1 MGSPALPTHRGLIMK
16 IFVVLGFFGLVAAG
30 PSRYYGYGPKCS
42 KELETITVK
51 LCRLE
56 FEKSCTTETKVVGDR
71 VTYEKGEC
79 REIEVCKPVHFVP
92 RHGHHYGKRE
102 ADAHHPYIHAPGARR
117 RPRRCASRCP
127 SRPPSRRRSR
137 SAPTLRQRC
146 ARMWRRRCP
155 KSPVK
160 SSSIKQDRLRAIYTR
175 NYLAGALTHQQRY
188 TAQGETLLLLLL
200 CCLKSKCSINLAL

>member
-1 MGSPALPTHRGLIMK
+1 MGSPALPTHRGLMMK

-79 REIEVCKPVHFVP
+79 KEIEVCKPVHFVP
-92 RHGHHYGKRE
+92 RHGHH
-102 ADAHHPYIHAPGARR
+102 PYIHAPEREKETKEV
-117 RPRRCASRCP
+117 CK
-127 SRPPSRRRSR
+127 
-137 SAPTLRQRC
+137 QV
-146 ARMWRRRCP
+146 
-155 KSPVK
+155 PVK
-160 SSSIKQDRLRAIYTR
+160 TPVEKEVEICTNTPSEVCEDVEKKVPKVTC
-175 NYLAGALTHQQRY
+175 
-188 TAQGETLLLLLL
+188 EE
-200 CCLKSKCSINLAL
+200 LKH

>member
-79 REIEVCKPVHFVP
+79 KEIEVCKPVHFVP

-102 ADAHHPYIHAPGARR
+102 ADAHHPYIHAPECEKETKEVCKQV
-117 RPRRCASRCP
+117 PVKTPVEKEVEICTN
-127 SRPPSRRRSR
+127 PPSEV
-137 SAPTLRQRC
+137 C
-146 ARMWRRRCP
+146 EDVEKKVP
-155 KSPVK
+155 KV
-160 SSSIKQDRLRAIYTR
+160 TC
-175 NYLAGALTHQQRY
+175 
-188 TAQGETLLLLLL
+188 EE
-200 CCLKSKCSINLAL
+200 LKH